1 MKRIITYLFF
11 SFFLLAQNLLFAE
24 SSHDQ
29 FMRSNGKIYV
39 VIGVLISIFI
49 GFVIFMV
56 IMERRLKKLEKE
68 LNENG

>member
-1 MKRIITYLFF
+1 MT
-11 SFFLLAQNLLFAE
+11 QNSLFAQTA
-24 SSHDQ
+24 HDA

-49 GFVIFMV
+49 GLVLFMV

>member
-1 MKRIITYLFF
+1 MKETISCIFTFL
-11 SFFLLAQNLLFAE
+11 FLLTQNLLFAQ

-49 GFVIFMV
+49 GFVIFM
-56 IMERRLKKLEKE
+56 IFMERRLKKLEKE